1 MRTTILRF
9 TFLVS
14 SILLFSFSS
23 HAQESKTDTIKVY
36 GNCNMC
42 KEKIEGSLK
51 EKDGI
56 TAKNWDKKTKLLAVT
71 YNPSKITKEQIGQ
84 KIADVGYDNQ
94 YATAT
99 KKVYKKLH
107 SCCQYDRPKQPAGDE
122 KNK

>member
-1 MRTTILRF
+1 MHTLF
-9 TFLVS
+9 K
-14 SILLFSFSS
+14 FSFLLLSIVFFNISS
-23 HAQESKTDTIKVY
+23 YAQESKTDTIKVF

-56 TAKNWDKKTKLLAVT
+56 TAKNWDKKTKLLVVT
-71 YNPSKITKEQIGQ
+71 YDAAKISKEQIGQ

-99 KKVYKKLH
+99 EKAYKKLH

-122 KNK
+122 NK

>member
-1 MRTTILRF
+1 MHTLFKFSVLLLSIVF
-9 TFLVS
+9 FNIS
-14 SILLFSFSS
+14 SY
-23 HAQESKTDTIKVY
+23 AQESKTDTIKVY

-56 TAKNWDKKTKLLAVT
+56 TSKNWDKKTKLLVVT
-71 YNPSKITKEQIGQ
+71 YDAAKITKEQIGQ

-99 KKVYKKLH
+99 EKAYKKLH
-107 SCCQYDRPKQPAGDE
+107 SCCQYDRPKQPSGDE
-122 KNK
+122 KK

>member
-1 MRTTILRF
+1 MHTLFNFSVLLLSIVF
-9 TFLVS
+9 FNIS
-14 SILLFSFSS
+14 SY
-23 HAQESKTDTIKVY
+23 AQESKTDTIKVF

-56 TAKNWDKKTKLLAVT
+56 TAKNWDKKTKLLVVT
-71 YNPSKITKEQIGQ
+71 YDAAKISKEQIGQ

-99 KKVYKKLH
+99 EKAYKKLH

-122 KNK
+122 NK

>member
-1 MRTTILRF
+1 MHTLFKFSVLLLSIVF
-9 TFLVS
+9 FNIS
-14 SILLFSFSS
+14 SY
-23 HAQESKTDTIKVY
+23 AQESKTDTIKVF

-56 TAKNWDKKTKLLAVT
+56 TAKNWDKKTKLLVVT
-71 YNPSKITKEQIGQ
+71 YDAAKISKEQIGQ

-99 KKVYKKLH
+99 EKAYKKLH
-107 SCCQYDRPKQPAGDE
+107 SCCQYDRPEQPAGDE
-122 KNK
+122 NK

>member
-1 MRTTILRF
+1 MQSTLFKFSVLLLSIVF
-9 TFLVS
+9 FNIS
-14 SILLFSFSS
+14 SY
-23 HAQESKTDTIKVY
+23 AQESKTDTIKVY

-42 KEKIEGSLK
+42 KEKIEGCLK

-71 YNPSKITKEQIGQ
+71 YDAAKITKEQIGQ

-99 KKVYKKLH
+99 EKAYKKLH
-107 SCCQYDRPKQPAGDE
+107 SCCQYDRPKQPSGDE
-122 KNK
+122 KK

>member
-1 MRTTILRF
+1 MHTLF
-9 TFLVS
+9 K
-14 SILLFSFSS
+14 FSFLLLSIVFFNISS
-23 HAQESKTDTIKVY
+23 YAQESKTDTIKVY

-56 TAKNWDKKTKLLAVT
+56 TAKNWDKKTKLLVVT
-71 YNPSKITKEQIGQ
+71 YDAAKISKEQIGQ

-99 KKVYKKLH
+99 EKAYKKLH
-107 SCCQYDRPKQPAGDE
+107 SCCQYDRPKQPAGGE
-122 KNK
+122 NK

>member
-1 MRTTILRF
+1 MHTLFEFFVLLLSIVF
-9 TFLVS
+9 FNIS
-14 SILLFSFSS
+14 SY
-23 HAQESKTDTIKVY
+23 AQESKTDTIKVF

-56 TAKNWDKKTKLLAVT
+56 TAKNWDKKTKLLVVT
-71 YNPSKITKEQIGQ
+71 YDAAKISKEQIGQ

-99 KKVYKKLH
+99 EKAYKKLH

-122 KNK
+122 NK

>member
-1 MRTTILRF
+1 MHTLFKFSVLLLSIVF
-9 TFLVS
+9 FNIS
-14 SILLFSFSS
+14 SY
-23 HAQESKTDTIKVY
+23 AQESKTDTIKVF

-56 TAKNWDKKTKLLAVT
+56 TAKNWDKKTKLLVVT
-71 YNPSKITKEQIGQ
+71 YDAAKISKEQIGQ

-99 KKVYKKLH
+99 EKAYKKLH

-122 KNK
+122 NK

>member
-1 MRTTILRF
+1 MHTLFKFSVLLLSIVF
-9 TFLVS
+9 FNIS
-14 SILLFSFSS
+14 SY
-23 HAQESKTDTIKVY
+23 AQESKTDTIKVF

-56 TAKNWDKKTKLLAVT
+56 TAKNWDRKTKLLVVT
-71 YNPSKITKEQIGQ
+71 YDAAKISKEQIGQ

-99 KKVYKKLH
+99 EKAYKKLH

-122 KNK
+122 NK

>member
-1 MRTTILRF
+1 MHTLFKFSVLLLSIVF
-9 TFLVS
+9 FNIS
-14 SILLFSFSS
+14 SY
-23 HAQESKTDTIKVY
+23 AQESKTDTIKVF

-56 TAKNWDKKTKLLAVT
+56 TAKNWDKKTKLLVVT
-71 YNPSKITKEQIGQ
+71 YDAAKISKEQIRQ

-99 KKVYKKLH
+99 EKAYKKLH

-122 KNK
+122 NK

>member
-1 MRTTILRF
+1 MHTLFKFSVLLLSIVF
-9 TFLVS
+9 FNIS
-14 SILLFSFSS
+14 SY
-23 HAQESKTDTIKVY
+23 AQESKTDTIKVF

-56 TAKNWDKKTKLLAVT
+56 TAKNWDKKTKLLVVT
-71 YNPSKITKEQIGQ
+71 YDAAKISKEQIGQ

-99 KKVYKKLH
+99 EKAYKKLH
-107 SCCQYDRPKQPAGDE
+107 SRCQYDRPKQPAGDE
-122 KNK
+122 NK

>member
-1 MRTTILRF
+1 MHTLFKFSVLLLSIVF
-9 TFLVS
+9 FNIS
-14 SILLFSFSS
+14 SY
-23 HAQESKTDTIKVY
+23 AQESKTDTIKVF

-56 TAKNWDKKTKLLAVT
+56 TAKNWDKKTKLLVVT
-71 YNPSKITKEQIGQ
+71 YDAAKISKEQIGQ

-99 KKVYKKLH
+99 EKVYKKLH

-122 KNK
+122 NK

>member
-1 MRTTILRF
+1 MHTLFKFSVLLLSIVF
-9 TFLVS
+9 FNIS
-14 SILLFSFSS
+14 SY
-23 HAQESKTDTIKVY
+23 AQESKTDTIKVF

-56 TAKNWDKKTKLLAVT
+56 TAKNWDKKTKLLVVT
-71 YNPSKITKEQIGQ
+71 YDAAKISKEQIGQ

-99 KKVYKKLH
+99 EKVYKKLH

>member
-1 MRTTILRF
+1 MHTLFKFSVLLLSIVF
-9 TFLVS
+9 FNIS
-14 SILLFSFSS
+14 SY
-23 HAQESKTDTIKVY
+23 AQESKTDTIKVY

-99 KKVYKKLH
+99 EKVYKKLH

>member
-23 HAQESKTDTIKVY
+23 HAQESKTDTIKVF

-56 TAKNWDKKTKLLAVT
+56 TAKNWDKKTKLLVVT
-71 YNPSKITKEQIGQ
+71 YDAAKISKEQIGQ

-99 KKVYKKLH
+99 EKAYKKLH

-122 KNK
+122 NK